1 MTQIVRYVPLLAFVV
16 AAYNLIAV
24 ISATALDATLLSF
37 GLLSGAAFI
46 FQVKDV
52 LELAGLILLY
62 VELNKATKTT
72 NVSILDHSLSLLV
85 LMICIVE
92 LIVVPFCGTA
102 TFFLITVMTVIDVV
116 AGFTITITGAKRDFS
131 SERVTT
137 L

>member
-62 VELNKATKTT
+62 VELNELLRPWRVGGAGF
-72 NVSILDHSLSLLV
+72 VSLLDWHSLSPELLTGDD
-85 LMICIVE
+85 LDAW
-92 LIVVPFCGTA
+92 GQ
-102 TFFLITVMTVIDVV
+102 
-116 AGFTITITGAKRDFS
+116 AGGGYGGYLAK
-131 SERVTT
+131 
-137 L
+137 